1 MLKENEHDIEITII
15 NEQREHRIRIGAYR
29 DFMVRLMKEC
39 GANADQVSILFTD
52 DNRMR
57 RFNQRFRK
65 VERSTDVISF
75 PDGERNIEG
84 KVNIGDIII
93 SVPRAFKQARGSGW
107 SLEREIKKLLIHGFL
122 HLVGHDHEKDS
133 GKMKKLEEIL
143 FNAFVSR

>member
-93 SVPRAFKQARGSGW
+93 SVPRAFKQARDSGW

-133 GKMKKLEEIL
+133 GKMKRLEEIL